1 MANSLS
7 RTVQAFDLLA
17 AFPKGLTVT
26 DLAEKMGANKSTVSR
41 LLASLVDD
49 GLVERDDTGRHF
61 LDVRFWTWGVQ
72 AARRLPFLDIARPH
86 MEVAVKEWGNAAYI
100 AVVRGDQTIYLESLT
115 PQDDYAMYNILSYI
129 VPVYACAPGKAIL
142 AFSSEEVRQSI
153 LNGPLKQ
160 FTPQTFATRETL
172 SEELARIRQQGY
184 AINRGE
190 HYDNSHI
197 AVAAPILDSSGS
209 PIAAVCFY
217 GITDEATLEKLI
229 PPLLQLADVISSS
242 LGYRRG
248 VRELVG

>member
-17 AFPKGLTVT
+17 AFPRGLTVT
-26 DLAEKMGANKSTVSR
+26 DLAEKMSANKSTVSR
-41 LLASLVDD
+41 LLASLVED
-49 GLVERDDTGRHF
+49 GLVERDETGRHF

-86 MEVAVKEWGNAAYI
+86 MEAAVKECANASYI

-142 AFSSEEVRQSI
+142 AFSSEDVRESV

-160 FTPQTFATRETL
+160 FTPNTFATRETL
-172 SEELARIRQQGY
+172 SAELGRIRQQGY

-190 HYDNSHI
+190 YYDNNHL
-197 AVAAPILDSSGS
+197 AVAAPILDYEPKPVAS
-209 PIAAVCFY
+209 VCFY
-217 GITDEATLEKLI
+217 GISDEARLEKLI
-229 PPLLQLADVISSS
+229 PSLLQLSDVISSS